1 MRGKTIR
8 KSTIAVLAV
17 VFALAALLATAMGA
31 SADASSQTGASDPEG
46 PGMAPVDSDPAAP
59 VEPVTPVEPTTP
71 SKPKPSPKPTK
82 PKNPAPRTNDDGKRK
97 SGGNGGDTNS
107 RDRSKN
113 TGRDDDTAAD
123 PLDGAGDSAGNGP
136 ISVPNM
142 FLKQFQIPPF
152 LLPIYQAAGIQYGIR
167 WEVLAAINEIET
179 NYGRNLNVSS
189 AGALGWM
196 QFMPATWEMYGTD
209 ANGDGV
215 RDPYNPVDAIFA
227 AAKYLKAAGG
237 HDDLRRAIFAYNH
250 ADWYVDQVILRA
262 RLVSGVPDGLVD
274 SLTGLT
280 QGHFPVFARATYKG
294 AIRKSTRKV
303 KTGSNAARVVEGKA
317 RRTGIKIYSK
327 RGAPVVAVQ
336 DSVVQSIGHSRA
348 DGNFITIEDNY
359 GNRYR
364 YTNLGSI
371 SRLYPVPRTRPNGSS
386 VSDDEGGATSRIGAG
401 KTGPRV
407 GSQER
412 LYANPNRARAKAGGS
427 YAQLAT
433 SGMAMPGYETFDNYF
448 SRPYGL
454 KKEDVVLKP
463 LRKGSHVIGG
473 TILGRIG
480 NYVNGRTPFVNFQVR
495 PAGRGAPVVDPKP
508 ILDGWKLL
516 ESTAIYRAVGVNPL
530 VPLKSSQS
538 IGQILLMSKEQLEN
552 YVLNK
557 KTIEIYGCGRD
568 DIRAGQIDRRVLA
581 LMAFLDGEGMHPTIT
596 SLTCGHGFYT
606 SSGNVSEHSTG
617 TALDIAAINGEPMI
631 SNNEPNGLMEQA
643 VRKIMTL
650 QGILEPH
657 QIISLFDLG
666 GATVSMGDHADH
678 IHVGFKPGFG
688 VNAKGK
694 LGESAKRRSI
704 LRRNDW
710 YRVFDRLGE
719 IENPSVPTQPSP
731 YAIKVKKK
739 HGTRSGA
746 ND

>member
-1 MRGKTIR
+1 MALVFAI
-8 KSTIAVLAV
+8 
-17 VFALAALLATAMGA
+17 VFALAGALTA
-31 SADASSQTGASDPEG
+31 SADDSGQSGSSGEG
-46 PGMAPVDSDPAAP
+46 PGMVPNGA
-59 VEPVTPVEPTTP
+59 EPTGPVAPAVPEPPPAKKPTS
-71 SKPKPSPKPTK
+71 SKPKTDSG
-82 PKNPAPRTNDDGKRK
+82 NDDSNRRDPSDGT
-97 SGGNGGDTNS
+97 GDTKRPKSRERDNS
-107 RDRSKN
+107 DSNQKDRA
-113 TGRDDDTAAD
+113 DDQPTAED
-123 PLDGAGDSAGNGP
+123 PLAGSGDPTGNGP
-136 ISVPNM
+136 ISVPNL

-196 QFMPATWEMYGTD
+196 QFMPATWEMYGVD
-209 ANGDGV
+209 ANDDGV
-215 RDPYNPVDAIFA
+215 KDPYNPVDAIFA

-237 HDDLRRAIFAYNH
+237 DKDLRRAIFAYNH

-262 RLVSGVPDGLVD
+262 RLISGVPDGLVD

-294 AIRKSTRKV
+294 AVRKATRKA
-303 KTGSNAARVVEGKA
+303 KIGTNAARVVEGQE
-317 RRTGIKIYSK
+317 RRTGIRIYSK
-327 RGAPVVAVQ
+327 RNAPVVAVQ
-336 DSVVQSIGHSRA
+336 DAVVQSIGRNRI
-348 DGNFITIEDNY
+348 DGNYITIQDSF

-364 YTNLGSI
+364 YNNLGSI
-371 SRLYPVPRTRPNGSS
+371 SRLYPVPRTSANKSRAAADESGS
-386 VSDDEGGATSRIGAG
+386 AAKIGEG
-401 KTGPRV
+401 KTGPRL

-412 LYANPNRARAKAGGS
+412 LYANPNRTRAKAGGS
-427 YAQLAT
+427 YAQLAA
-433 SGMAMPGYETFDNYF
+433 SGVAMPGYETFDNYF
-448 SRPYGL
+448 SRPFGL

-480 NYVNGRTPFVNFQVR
+480 NYVHGRTPYVNFQVR

-530 VPLKSSQS
+530 VPVQNSRS

-557 KTIEIYGCGRD
+557 DSIDIYSCGRD

-581 LMAFLDGEGMHPTIT
+581 LLAFLDSEGYHPTVT

-606 SSGNVSEHSTG
+606 SSGSVSEHSTG
-617 TALDIAAINGEPMI
+617 TALDIAAINGESMI
-631 SNNEPNGLMEQA
+631 ANNKAGGLMEDT
-643 VRKIMTL
+643 VRKIMAL

-666 GATVSMGDHADH
+666 GATLAMGDHADH
-678 IHVGFKPGFG
+678 IHVGFRPGYSI
-688 VNAKGK
+688 NADGK
-694 LGESAKRRSI
+694 VGKSVRNSRRSI
-704 LRRNDW
+704 LRKNDW
-710 YRVFDRLGE
+710 YKVFDRLGE
-719 IENPSVPTQPSP
+719 IENPAVPTQPSP

-739 HGTRSGA
+739 HGTRHGA

>member
-1 MRGKTIR
+1 ML
-8 KSTIAVLAV
+8 AFVLGMAALMAG
-17 VFALAALLATAMGA
+17 ALAAGA
-31 SADASSQTGASDPEG
+31 EVTGQSGET
-46 PGMAPVDSDPAAP
+46 PGMVPNDT
-59 VEPVTPVEPTTP
+59 EPVEPTEPTVPEPTPAP
-71 SKPKPSPKPTK
+71 SKPKTKKPASK
-82 PKNPAPRTNDDGKRK
+82 PKQTTPKKDSSKRK
-97 SGGNGGDTNS
+97 TTRRDSST
-107 RDRSKN
+107 DRSRSDSD
-113 TGRDDDTAAD
+113 TDSDDANAAD
-123 PLDGAGDSAGNGP
+123 PLDGAGDLGDDGP
-136 ISVPNM
+136 VSVPNL

-152 LLPIYQAAGIQYGIR
+152 LLPIYQAAGIQYDIR

-196 QFMPATWEMYGTD
+196 QFMPATWEMYGVD
-209 ANGDGV
+209 ANNDGV
-215 RDPYNPVDAIFA
+215 KDPYNPVDAIFA

-262 RLVSGVPDGLVD
+262 RLISGVPDGLVD

-280 QGHFPVFARATYKG
+280 QGHFPVYARATYKG
-294 AIRKSTRKV
+294 AVKRSKKKV
-303 KTGSNAARVVEGKA
+303 AVGTNAARVVEGKE
-317 RRTGIKIYSK
+317 RSTGTKIFSK

-336 DSVVQSIGHSRA
+336 DAEVVSIGKTEK
-348 DGNFITIEDNY
+348 DGNYITIQDSF

-364 YTNLGSI
+364 YSHLGSV
-371 SRLYPVPRTRPNGSS
+371 SKVYPVPRTKASQKS
-386 VSDDEGGATSRIGAG
+386 AASDEGDTAKFGSG
-401 KTGPRV
+401 KTGPRL

-412 LYANPNRARAKAGGS
+412 LYANPDRERPKSGGS
-427 YAQLAT
+427 YVQLAN
-433 SGMAMPGYETFDNYF
+433 SGVAMDGYETFDNYF

-463 LRKGSHVIGG
+463 LRTGSHVIGG
-473 TILGRIG
+473 TILGRYG
-480 NYVNGRTPFVNFQVR
+480 NYVNGRTPYMNFQIR

-530 VPLKSSQS
+530 VPVKDSQS
-538 IGQILLMSKEQLEN
+538 IGQILLMSKEQLES

-557 KTIEIYGCGRD
+557 DTIEIYGCGRD

-581 LMAFLDGEGMHPTIT
+581 LLAFLDSEGLHPAIS
-596 SLTCGHGFYT
+596 SLTCGHSLYT
-606 SSGNVSEHSTG
+606 TSGNVSEHSTG
-617 TALDIAAINGEPMI
+617 TAVDIAAINGQSMYE
-631 SNNEPNGLMEQA
+631 NNGEGGLMEKV

-666 GATVSMGDHADH
+666 GSTLAMGNHADH
-678 IHVGFKPGFG
+678 IHVGFRPGYG
-688 VNAKGK
+688 VNRGAKLAKGSK
-694 LGESAKRRSI
+694 SQRSI
-704 LRRNDW
+704 LKRNDW

-731 YAIKVKKK
+731 YSIKVKKK
-739 HGTRSGA
+739 HGTRPGA

>member
-1 MRGKTIR
+1 ML
-8 KSTIAVLAV
+8 AFVLGMTTLFA
-17 VFALAALLATAMGA
+17 FALTAGA
-31 SADASSQTGASDPEG
+31 EPTGTPGET
-46 PGMAPVDSDPAAP
+46 PGMVPNETDT
-59 VEPVTPVEPTTP
+59 VEPVAPTVP
-71 SKPKPSPKPTK
+71 DEAPAPTK
-82 PKNPAPRTNDDGKRK
+82 PKTKKPASSPKKTTPKKKPSTNDGDSRRERSSDDGG
-97 SGGNGGDTNS
+97 SDDSSDT
-107 RDRSKN
+107 
-113 TGRDDDTAAD
+113 TAAD
-123 PLDGAGDSAGNGP
+123 PLEGTSDATGGP
-136 ISVPNM
+136 ISVPNL

-152 LLPIYQAAGIQYGIR
+152 LLPIYQAAGIQYDIR

-196 QFMPATWEMYGTD
+196 QFMPATWEMYGVD
-209 ANGDGV
+209 ANNDGV
-215 RDPYNPVDAIFA
+215 KDPYNPVDAIFA

-262 RLVSGVPDGLVD
+262 RLISGVPDGLVD

-280 QGHFPVFARATYKG
+280 QGHFPVYARATYKG
-294 AIRKSTRKV
+294 AVKRSKKKV
-303 KTGSNAARVVEGKA
+303 AVGSNAARVVEGSE
-317 RRTGIKIYSK
+317 RSTGTKIYSK

-336 DSVVQSIGHSRA
+336 DAEVIDIGKSTE
-348 DGNFITIEDNY
+348 DGNFITIQDTY

-364 YTNLGSI
+364 YSNLGSV
-371 SRLYPVPRTRPNGSS
+371 SKVYPVPRTKAGQKSAT
-386 VSDDEGGATSRIGAG
+386 DEGSTAEIGSG
-401 KTGPRV
+401 KTGPRL

-412 LYANPNRARAKAGGS
+412 LYANPDRDRAKSGGS
-427 YAQLAT
+427 YVQLAN
-433 SGMAMPGYETFDNYF
+433 SGVAMDGYETFDNYF

-463 LRKGSHVIGG
+463 LKRGSHVIGG
-473 TILGRIG
+473 TILGRYG
-480 NYVNGRTPFVNFQVR
+480 NYVNGRTPYMNFQIR

-530 VPLKSSQS
+530 VPVKTSQS
-538 IGQILLMSKEQLEN
+538 IGQILLMSKEQLES

-557 KTIEIYGCGRD
+557 ETIKIYQCGRD

-581 LMAFLDGEGMHPTIT
+581 LLAFLDSEGMHPTVT
-596 SLTCGHGFYT
+596 SFTCGHSLYT
-606 SSGNVSEHSTG
+606 TSGSVSEHSTG
-617 TALDIAAINGEPMI
+617 TAVDIAAINGKPMY
-631 SNNEPNGLMEQA
+631 SNNGEGGEMEKA

-657 QIISLFDLG
+657 QIISLFDIG
-666 GATVSMGDHADH
+666 GSTLAMANHADH
-678 IHVGFKPGFG
+678 IHVGFRPGYG
-688 VNAKGK
+688 VNS
-694 LGESAKRRSI
+694 SAKVRKGSKSQRSI
-704 LRRNDW
+704 LKRNDW
-710 YRVFDRLGE
+710 YKVFDRLGE

-739 HGTRSGA
+739 NGTRAGA